1 MPLRRVVVYCGSSP
15 GSHGEYV
22 DTAQALGR
30 TLAER
35 DIELVY
41 GGAKVGTMGAIADA
55 ALEAGGRVIGVIPS
69 TLVEMEVAHEGLTE
83 FHEVATMHERKAL
96 MLELSDGAITLPGG
110 HGSLDELFEALAWL
124 QLGIHSIPIGL
135 LNVRG
140 YYDHLL
146 AHLNH
151 ARSEGFL
158 APDHHD
164 LLLVEEDA
172 DRLLDQMA
180 RFRT

>member
-69 TLVEMEVAHEGLTE
+69 TLVEMEVAHEGLSE
-83 FHEVATMHERKAL
+83 LHEVETMHERKAL

-146 AHLNH
+146 AHLDH
-151 ARSEGFL
+151 ARGEGFL
-158 APDHHD
+158 APDHHE

-172 DRLLDQMA
+172 NQLLDQMA